1 MSKDGI
7 NSKDFMI
14 GTLIGGI
21 VGASAALLLAPK
33 SGKDLRGDI
42 GSQAN
47 MVAEKTN
54 KMTNDA
60 LGKSSEWANKA
71 KEKTASLS
79 QTVSMHSNQLMSK
92 VKDIRGGEK
101 TADQDPLDAEISAID
116 ELADEA
122 AASTRPAAFDSQE
135 NVLQEARELAEK
147 EASKTSAE
155 PSGITNS
162 K

>member
-33 SGKDLRGDI
+33 SGKDLRDDL

-47 MVAEKTN
+47 LVAEKTN
-54 KMTNDA
+54 KITNDA
-60 LGKSSEWANKA
+60 LGKSTEWANKA

-79 QTVSMHSNQLMSK
+79 QTVSSQSSSIMNK
-92 VKDIRGGEK
+92 VKDIRSGDK
-101 TADQDPLDAEISAID
+101 TPEQDPMNAEVSAID
-116 ELADEA
+116 ELAEEA
-122 AASTRPAAFDSQE
+122 ASSSRPSAFDSQE
-135 NVLQEARELAEK
+135 NVLQEAREFAEK
-147 EASKTSAE
+147 DSSK
-155 PSGITNS
+155 
-162 K
+162 